1 MTPVS
6 ALYRNFVDLVLR
18 LDFICAPRLDILDA
32 LILFS
37 FHSLYLSGH
46 AFPPDIG
53 QGINAGFQDVVAL
66 DSALRGVDIRSGKD
80 LTTKKK
86 PASLADA
93 LQAYQSNRGPEHK
106 ALIRLAR
113 FGAPFQYRQPWRRHR
128 VGNLIWTANVAFRL
142 LLNKIS
148 FGLIPPAAI
157 VIMVQ
162 DHSLTFR
169 QVMRRADLTALG
181 LKLLSLA
188 WLFRMIVKKFGL
200 AL

>member
-1 MTPVS
+1 M
-6 ALYRNFVDLVLR
+6 
-18 LDFICAPRLDILDA
+18 
-32 LILFS
+32 FS
-37 FHSLYLSGH
+37 FFLSGH

-66 DSALRGVDIRSGKD
+66 DRALRGVVIKTGKN
-80 LTTKKK
+80 LTKK
-86 PASLADA
+86 PASLGAA

-128 VGNLIWTANVAFRL
+128 IGSLIWTANVAFRL

-148 FGLIPPAAI
+148 LGLIPPAAI
-157 VIMVQ
+157 VIMVS
-162 DHSLTFR
+162 DHTLTFR
-169 QVMRRADLTALG
+169 QVMRRADLTALA

-188 WLFRMIVKKFGL
+188 LLFLIVAKTFRL
-200 AL
+200 AF